1 MGEDPEPVPDPHV
14 NNKSTGSMNENDST
28 SFALQTPIATSP
40 VTPVDGR
47 RRSSAGNRD
56 YRTLYN
62 DLKIK
67 TKEYTR
73 KTEEQL
79 AAHQDEINALKEKL
93 EKVSTKQRFVRAHG
107 EEQFLTKAKKK
118 KCEFSACSNDTEDAL
133 IKCNVCGL
141 WVCEMCNDITISKL
155 KPLMNKCSGV
165 YFACTTCRESNIM
178 MDHETETL
186 SELSTLVSTLQEKE
200 QSLSKQLHSANK
212 DNGDL
217 RGKIEALENEEKK
230 IQDKLTLQGKM
241 IQHSRQKLEEREAE
255 LSAQQTKFDEAG
267 NPDFDNIVKLEQ
279 CMKKE
284 LLVIGNSIK
293 ESLVK
298 EIHENNKRLEMKLNL
313 KNPFSK
319 PPDEQN
325 ADDDEVE
332 NNLSVGAWGVRAPI
346 EDFRAILKETQN
358 EQLNEA
364 NDQKIRARNLIIH
377 GVQEDPTAEP
387 EVRKNKDQ
395 VFIKSF
401 LQTIA
406 LNDISYKTVQ

>member
-1 MGEDPEPVPDPHV
+1 MLEEKRVDHKIHLSTLRKNRKIEEKNTKKQPSMPTPTMGEDPEPVPDPHV

-230 IQDKLTLQGKM
+230 IQNKLELQGKM

-284 LLVIGNSIK
+284 LLVK
-293 ESLVK
+293 
-298 EIHENNKRLEMKLNL
+298 
-313 KNPFSK
+313 F
-319 PPDEQN
+319 D
-325 ADDDEVE
+325 
-332 NNLSVGAWGVRAPI
+332 
-346 EDFRAILKETQN
+346 
-358 EQLNEA
+358 
-364 NDQKIRARNLIIH
+364 
-377 GVQEDPTAEP
+377 
-387 EVRKNKDQ
+387 
-395 VFIKSF
+395 
-401 LQTIA
+401 
-406 LNDISYKTVQ
+406 